1 MRRVFFKSVE
11 RIINTEQRSKHV
23 LWLSMPLVLGGVAAS
38 IRLSVKYR
46 TKSRGRWE
54 FFIIF
59 RAKPDGGWEGTR
71 QLKLEVRL

>member
-1 MRRVFFKSVE
+1 
-11 RIINTEQRSKHV
+11 
-23 LWLSMPLVLGGVAAS
+23 MPLVLGGVAAS

-59 RAKPDGGWEGTR
+59 RAKPDGGYEAAEARSKIVTKHSRIVLIGEINAHFRTYNSYG
-71 QLKLEVRL
+71 

>member
-1 MRRVFFKSVE
+1 
-11 RIINTEQRSKHV
+11 
-23 LWLSMPLVLGGVAAS
+23 MPLVLGGVAAS

-59 RAKPDGGWEGTR
+59 RAKPDGGYEAAEARSKIVTKHSRIVYCINWM
-71 QLKLEVRL
+71 